1 MDHQSSDPQN
11 EVRPFPV
18 VSRAVEGTREVSRSS
33 TSARSLE
40 DVRSSVPWGA
50 ERRVNAWRDLIVL
63 SHLRWDLVF
72 QRPQHLLTRCA
83 RERRVFFIEE
93 PLFTDGPLR
102 SEIQIRENGVR
113 RVLLHLPHGIDE
125 ASILDAQRQLIDMLF
140 AEQRIGSHVLWYYTP
155 MALPF
160 TRHLKPLAVVYDCMD
175 ELSAFAGAPP
185 ALRQREAELMKRAD
199 LVLTGGQ
206 SLYEAKRHL
215 HPQVYP
221 FPSSVDVAHFARA
234 RQPQRDPADQASI
247 PHPRIGFF
255 GVIDERFDI
264 ELMRELAALEPDWHF
279 VLLGPVVK
287 IDPRMLPQAPNL
299 HYLGSKGYLELP
311 SYLSGWDVAILPFAR
326 NESTRFISPTKT
338 PEYLAAG
345 CPVVSTSIRDV
356 VRPYGRQGLARIADT
371 PAEFVEAIEAALH
384 EDAAARQVRADA
396 FLSQM
401 SWDLTWSRMRQLVDG
416 VARVKLAATG
426 APVPITGQPG
436 SRPTV

>member
-299 HYLGSKGYLELP
+299 HYLGSKRYLELP